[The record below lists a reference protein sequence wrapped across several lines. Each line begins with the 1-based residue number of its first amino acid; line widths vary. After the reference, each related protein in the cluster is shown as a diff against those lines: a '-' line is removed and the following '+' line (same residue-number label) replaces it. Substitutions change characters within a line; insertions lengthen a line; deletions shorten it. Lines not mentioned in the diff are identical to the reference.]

1 MRLSLLFNRMSL
13 AVFAGL
19 IAAVAFFS
27 YQSPTP
33 IASYGHG
40 LPDAYLENVTARFM
54 DAQGRLHVKMETPQ
68 MLHYATDDIT
78 QLTQPAITFYR
89 KSPQPW
95 YITAQHATAI
105 HGMKLVQFS
114 DDVII
119 HRAADGSNPATL
131 IKTPRLLVHPKEHV
145 AETTEAITML
155 QPGLKVSATGM
166 YADMSNGNI
175 KLLSQSRGEYV
186 PDTRS

>member
-1 MRLSLLFNRMSL
+1 MRLSLIFNRLSL
-13 AVFAGL
+13 ILFFGL
-19 IAAVAFFS
+19 IASIALLS
-27 YQSPTP
+27 YQSPAP
-33 IASYGHG
+33 IVAESRG

-54 DAQGRLHVKMETPQ
+54 DAQGRLHVKIVTPE
-68 MLHYATDDIT
+68 MLHYATDDMT
-78 QLTQPAITFYR
+78 QLTLPAITFYR

-95 YITAQHATAI
+95 YITAQHATAL
-105 HGMKLVQFS
+105 HGMKWVEFS

-119 HRAADGSNPATL
+119 HRAADGTNPATL

-145 AETTEAITML
+145 AETADPITML

-166 YADMSNGNI
+166 HADMSNGNI

-186 PDTRS
+186 PDARS

>member
-13 AVFAGL
+13 ALFIGL
-19 IAAVAFFS
+19 IASIAFLG
-27 YQSPTP
+27 YQSPAP
-33 IASYGHG
+33 IQAEEHG
-40 LPDAYLENVTARFM
+40 LPDAYLETVTAKFM
-54 DAQGRLHVKMETPQ
+54 DANGRLHLKIITPQ
-68 MLHYATDDIT
+68 MQHYAQDDIT
-78 QLTQPAITFYR
+78 QFTQPTITFYR

-95 YITAQHATAI
+95 YITAEHATAM

-114 DDVII
+114 DDVTI
-119 HRAADGSNPATL
+119 HRAADGNNPATL

-145 AETTEAITML
+145 AETNEPITML

-186 PDTRS
+186 PDARS